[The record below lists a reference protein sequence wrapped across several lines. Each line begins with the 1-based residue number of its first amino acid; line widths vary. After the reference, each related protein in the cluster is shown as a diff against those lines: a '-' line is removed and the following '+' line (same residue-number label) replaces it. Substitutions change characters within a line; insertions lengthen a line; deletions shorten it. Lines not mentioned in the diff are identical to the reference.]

1 MKLFATAVIIATSG
15 MFAQAPQSDPAGA
28 GPSAVVSIKPS
39 KPNEPGGFS
48 ITTGRFQASN
58 VTARFLIAIAY
69 EVQSFQVIGGPSW
82 VDVDRF
88 DVEAKLED
96 AERDNGQER
105 AMIQS
110 LLADRFKL
118 VLHRQEGETSVYA
131 LVVGPKG
138 PTGLKIKLS
147 ANQTLGAT
155 PTGGVRIAPGI
166 LVATGMRLGLMASL
180 LGTRLGRTVIDRT
193 NLPERYDID
202 LRWTPDVGEVRAGP
216 PDASPPPDPSGPSL
230 FTAIQ
235 QQLGL
240 KLQSIKGPS
249 GFLVIDRMEKSSE
262 N

>member
-1 MKLFATAVIIATSG
+1 M
-15 MFAQAPQSDPAGA
+15 
-28 GPSAVVSIKPS
+28 VSIRPS
-39 KPNEPGGFS
+39 KPAEPGGFS

-69 EVQSFQVIGGPSW
+69 EVQNFQVTGGPSW

-88 DVEAKLED
+88 NVEAKLED
-96 AERDNGQER
+96 AERDKGQER

-118 VLHRQEGETSVYA
+118 VLHRQEGETSTYA

-138 PTGLKIKLS
+138 PSGLKLKLS
-147 ANQTLGAT
+147 ANQTPGT
-155 PTGGVRIAPGI
+155 GPTGSVHIAQGI

-249 GFLVIDRMEKSSE
+249 GFFVIDRMEKPSQ